1 MMTRYIV
8 LKNTDTPDTGP
19 VIVDSFLTSEEAQAC
34 LTEEMAMGSF
44 AWIVESEDAA

>member
-8 LKNTDTPDTGP
+8 LKNTDMPDMEP
-19 VIVDSFLTSEEAQAC
+19 VVVDAFLTQEEAQSC

-44 AWIVESEDAA
+44 AWIVESEEAA